1 MQITISTINKGL
13 IVYINDTFTDLKC
26 KVRMR
31 VRTAAFE
38 ERTID
43 SQLIIWEDVENVIV
57 KDFK

>member
-1 MQITISTINKGL
+1 
-13 IVYINDTFTDLKC
+13 
-26 KVRMR
+26 MR